1 MTKKNQRNK
10 KPSQKHCKEWIQ
22 KTSGQTMCAKHK
34 PVEGTPPNAFKNCF
48 NCRFYPGQ
56 LGTD

>member
-48 NCRFYPGQ
+48 NCRFYPG
-56 LGTD
+56 